1 MLLLTRRCVTIIGVV
16 IMNWV
21 SSFDTKFDAVI
32 AHTDAVEITP
42 DVVAQMMMKGFTEA
56 ELLKF
61 KAEGFRYSPTRNS
74 VSKRPSHGILKNLRR
89 CRSLVST

>member
-1 MLLLTRRCVTIIGVV
+1 
-16 IMNWV
+16 MNWV

-61 KAEGFRYSPTRNS
+61 KAEGFRHSPTRNS
-74 VSKRPSHGILKNLRR
+74 VRLSGCGTEVAAQSWTR
-89 CRSLVST
+89 T